1 MNSLQESAL
10 LAIDELIKIGTSL
23 SSERNLNHLLNMVVA
38 AARRITRA
46 DGGMVYLLNSTKTD
60 LHVEVL
66 QSDTARAAGARI
78 ANVALYVNGE
88 RNTGSVIAHCV
99 FSGQPVQISDIYQY
113 SGFNCDDLYEYDRVA
128 GVRTQALFALPL
140 RNHEAIAV
148 GVLVL
153 TNIPDAGRAADPADP
168 LLRAFASQ
176 AAVAIDNV
184 QLIET
189 NKRLIDIL
197 DHTNRELEEE
207 NRRLREK
214 IVSRYDFSKIIGHG
228 AAMKKVFSLL
238 EKVLASP
245 ATVLIRGETGTG
257 KELFAQTVHFNSP
270 RRGGEFVAQ
279 NCAALPDNLLE
290 SELFGYKKGA
300 FSGAMQD
307 KKGLIEL
314 ANGGTLFLD
323 EIGDM
328 PLGLQAKLLRVLQEK
343 EVRPLGGVE
352 SKKIDVRVVAATHCN
367 LEEKIKKG
375 EFREDLYY
383 RLSVFPIDVPPLRAR
398 KDDVPALAKYFV
410 DEFAR
415 VYGKEVTGFAPRAFD
430 CLFDYDFPGN
440 VRELK
445 NVIERAVLLCEPG
458 GSILPEHLPEQ
469 LHCNE
474 RFAHSAPPI
483 AMTHDAGLKELVE
496 AFEQALLREKLQACN
511 WNQTRT
517 AELLHIGRRTL
528 IEKLAKYQIKR

>member
-1 MNSLQESAL
+1 MDTNQESAL
-10 LAIDELIKIGTSL
+10 LAIDELIKISTSL
-23 SSERNLNHLLNMVVA
+23 SSERDLNHLLNMVLA

-46 DGGMVYLLNSTKTD
+46 AGGMVYLLNSTKTD

-66 QSDTARAAGARI
+66 QNDMARSAGARI
-78 ANVALYVNGE
+78 ANVGLYVNNE
-88 RNTGSVIAHCV
+88 RNSAHVIAHCV
-99 FSGQPVQISDIYQY
+99 FSGQPIRIGDIYLY
-113 SGFNCDDLYEYDRVA
+113 SGFNSDDFYEYDRVA
-128 GVRTQALFALPL
+128 GIRTQSLFALPL
-140 RNHEAIAV
+140 RNHEAVTV

-153 TNIPDAGRAADPADP
+153 TNIPDGGRATDPHDP
-168 LLRAFASQ
+168 LLHAFAAQ

-197 DHTNRELEEE
+197 DHTNRELQEE

-228 AAMKKVFSLL
+228 AAMKKVFALL

-270 RRGGEFVAQ
+270 RRSGEFIAQ

-352 SKKIDVRVVAATHCN
+352 SKKVDVRVVAATHCN

-398 KDDVPALAKYFV
+398 KDDIPALAKYFV

-469 LHCNE
+469 LHCGE
-474 RFAHSAPPI
+474 RLARSVPLA
-483 AMTHDAGLKELVE
+483 AAGQEAGLKELVE
-496 AFEQALLREKLQACN
+496 EFEQTLLREKLQACN

-517 AELLHIGRRTL
+517 AEQLHIGRRTL

>member
-1 MNSLQESAL
+1 MDTNQESAL

-38 AARRITRA
+38 AARRITCA

-60 LHVEVL
+60 LHVEVS
-66 QSDTARAAGARI
+66 QNDRARFVGARN
-78 ANVALYVNGE
+78 ANVALYVKGE
-88 RNTGSVIAHCV
+88 RNSGNVIAHCV
-99 FSGQPVQISDIYQY
+99 FSGQPIQIGDIYQY
-113 SGFNCDDLYEYDRVA
+113 SGFNCDAFYEYDRLA
-128 GVRTQALFALPL
+128 GARTRALFALPL
-140 RNHEAIAV
+140 RNHEAVAV

-153 TNIPDAGRAADPADP
+153 TNIPDAGRATDSQDP

-197 DHTNRELEEE
+197 DNTNRELVEE

-214 IVSRYDFSKIIGHG
+214 MISRYDFSKIIGHG
-228 AAMKKVFSLL
+228 AAMKKAFSLL

-270 RRGGEFVAQ
+270 RRSGEFVAQ

-352 SKKIDVRVVAATHCN
+352 SKKVDVRVVAATHCN

-398 KDDVPALAKYFV
+398 KDDIPALTKYFV
-410 DEFAR
+410 EEFAR
-415 VYGKEVTGFAPRAFD
+415 IYGKEVSGFAPRAFD

-445 NVIERAVLLCEPG
+445 NIIERAVLLCEPG
-458 GSILPEHLPEQ
+458 GNILSEHLPEQ

-474 RFAHSAPPI
+474 RLAHGTSRGAIP
-483 AMTHDAGLKELVE
+483 ADAGLKELVE
-496 AFEQALLREKLQACN
+496 GFEQALLREKLQACN

-517 AELLHIGRRTL
+517 AEQLHIGRRTL

>member
-1 MNSLQESAL
+1 MDTNQENAL

-23 SSERNLNHLLNMVVA
+23 SSERDLNHLLNMVVS
-38 AARRITRA
+38 AARRITCA
-46 DGGMVYLLNSTKTD
+46 NGGMVYLLNSTKTD
-60 LHVEVL
+60 LQVEVL
-66 QSDTARAAGARI
+66 QNDTASSAGARV

-88 RNTGSVIAHCV
+88 RNSGNVIAHCV
-99 FSGQPVQISDIYQY
+99 FSGQPVQIGDIYQY
-113 SGFNCDDLYEYDRVA
+113 SGFNCDELYEYDRVSGA
-128 GVRTQALFALPL
+128 RTHALLALPL
-140 RNHEAIAV
+140 RNHEAVAV

-153 TNIPDAGRAADPADP
+153 TNIPNAGRAADPQDP

-207 NRRLREK
+207 NRRLRAK

-328 PLGLQAKLLRVLQEK
+328 PLGFQAKLLRVLQEK

-415 VYGKEVTGFAPRAFD
+415 VYGKEVSGFAPRAFD

-469 LHCNE
+469 LHCSE
-474 RFAHSAPPI
+474 RLTRVVPKAAVDR
-483 AMTHDAGLKELVE
+483 DAGLKELVE
-496 AFEQALLREKLQACN
+496 EFEQGLLREKLQACN

-517 AELLHIGRRTL
+517 AEQLRIGRRTL
-528 IEKLAKYQIKR
+528 IEKITKYQIKR

>member
-1 MNSLQESAL
+1 MDTIQESAL
-10 LAIDELIKIGTSL
+10 LAIDDLIKIGTSL

-46 DGGMVYLLNSTKTD
+46 DGGLVYLLNGTKTD
-60 LHVEVL
+60 LLVEVL
-66 QSDTARAAGARI
+66 QNDITRLPGARI
-78 ANVALYVNGE
+78 GNVALYLNGE
-88 RNTGSVIAHCV
+88 RNSGNVIAHCV
-99 FSGQPVQISDIYQY
+99 FTGQPIQIGDIYQY
-113 SGFNCDDLYEYDRVA
+113 SGFNCDDFYEYDRVA
-128 GVRTQALFALPL
+128 GMRTQSLLALPL
-140 RNHEAIAV
+140 RNHEAVTV

-153 TNIPDAGRAADPADP
+153 TNIPNAGRAADPHDP
-168 LLRAFASQ
+168 LLGAFASQ

-189 NKRLIDIL
+189 NKRLIEIL
-197 DHTNRELEEE
+197 DHTNRELVEE

-238 EKVLASP
+238 EKVLASS

-270 RRGGEFVAQ
+270 RRSNEFVAQ

-352 SKKIDVRVVAATHCN
+352 SKKIDVRIVAATHCN
-367 LEEKIKKG
+367 LEEKIKQG

-398 KDDVPALAKYFV
+398 KDDVPALTKYFV

-415 VYGKEVTGFAPRAFD
+415 VYGKEVSGFSPRAFD

-474 RFAHSAPPI
+474 RPSHRAPP
-483 AMTHDAGLKELVE
+483 AAVNHDAGLKELVE
-496 AFEQALLREKLQACN
+496 GYEQTLLREKLQACN

-517 AELLHIGRRTL
+517 AEQLHIGRRTL
-528 IEKLAKYQIKR
+528 IEKLTKYQIKR

>member
-1 MNSLQESAL
+1 MNTPKEGAQ
-10 LAIDELIKIGTSL
+10 LAIDELIKISTSL
-23 SSERNLNHLLNMVVA
+23 SSERNLNHLLNMVVT
-38 AARRITRA
+38 AARRITHA
-46 DGGMVYLLNSTKTD
+46 DGGMVYLLNRTKTD

-66 QSDTARAAGARI
+66 QNDAARSMGARI
-78 ANVALYVNGE
+78 ENVALYTNSE
-88 RNTGSVIAHCV
+88 RNSANIIAHCV
-99 FSGQPVQISDIYQY
+99 FSGEPIQISDIYQY
-113 SGFNCDDLYEYDRVA
+113 CGFNCDDLYEYDRLA
-128 GVRTQALFALPL
+128 GAHTQALLALPL
-140 RNHEAIAV
+140 RNHQAAAV

-153 TNIPDAGRAADPADP
+153 TNVQNTGHVVDPHDP
-168 LLRAFASQ
+168 FLQAFASQ

-197 DHTNRELEEE
+197 DSTNRELEEE

-270 RRGGEFVAQ
+270 RRSAEFIAQ

-314 ANGGTLFLD
+314 AHGGTLFLD

-352 SKKIDVRVVAATHCN
+352 SKKVDVRVVAATHCN

-383 RLSVFPIDVPPLRAR
+383 RLSVFPIDIPPLRDR
-398 KDDVPALAKYFV
+398 KDDVPALTKYFV

-415 VYGKEVTGFAPRAFD
+415 VYGKEVSGFAPRAFD

-469 LHCNE
+469 LHCN
-474 RFAHSAPPI
+474 AWHSASH
-483 AMTHDAGLKELVE
+483 AGTHEGAGLKELLE
-496 AFEQALLREKLQACN
+496 QFEQAQLREKLQACN

-517 AELLHIGRRTL
+517 AELLQIGRRTL
-528 IEKLAKYQIKR
+528 LEKLAKYQIKR

>member
-1 MNSLQESAL
+1 MDTIQDNAL

-23 SSERNLNHLLNMVVA
+23 SSERNLNHLLNMVVT

-60 LHVEVL
+60 LYVEVL
-66 QSDTARAAGARI
+66 QNAAARSAGARV
-78 ANVALYVNGE
+78 ANVALYVNSE
-88 RNTGSVIAHCV
+88 RNSGNAIAHCV
-99 FSGQPVQISDIYQY
+99 FSGQPVQIGDIYRY
-113 SGFNCDDLYEYDRVA
+113 SGFNCDDFYEYDRVA
-128 GVRTQALFALPL
+128 GARTQALLALPL
-140 RNHEAIAV
+140 HNHAAVTV

-153 TNIPDAGRAADPADP
+153 TNIPGTGRAADPHDP

-189 NKRLIDIL
+189 NRRLIDIL
-197 DHTNRELEEE
+197 DHTNRELQEE

-270 RRGGEFVAQ
+270 RRSGEFVAQ

-307 KKGLIEL
+307 KMGLIEL

-367 LEEKIKKG
+367 LEEKIKQG
-375 EFREDLYY
+375 GFREDLYY
-383 RLSVFPIDVPPLRAR
+383 RLSVFPIDVPPLRGR
-398 KDDVPALAKYFV
+398 KDDLPALVKYFI

-415 VYGKEVTGFAPRAFD
+415 VYGKHVSGCAPRAFD

-469 LHCNE
+469 LHCSE
-474 RFAHSAPPI
+474 RLAYSVPHALVG
-483 AMTHDAGLKELVE
+483 HDAGLKALVE
-496 AFEQALLREKLQACN
+496 EFEQALLREKLQACD

-517 AELLHIGRRTL
+517 AQQLHIGRRTL
-528 IEKLAKYQIKR
+528 IEKITKYQIKR

>member
-1 MNSLQESAL
+1 MNSPQESAL

-23 SSERNLNHLLNMVVA
+23 SSEHNLNHLLNMVVA

-66 QSDTARAAGARI
+66 QSDTARPAGARI

-88 RNTGSVIAHCV
+88 RNSSSVIAHCV

-113 SGFNCDDLYEYDRVA
+113 SGFNCDDLYEYDRLA
-128 GVRTQALFALPL
+128 GARTQALLALPL

-153 TNIPDAGRAADPADP
+153 TNIPDAGRAANPADP

-197 DHTNRELEEE
+197 DQTNRELEEE

-257 KELFAQTVHFNSP
+257 KELFAQTVHFNSL
-270 RRGGEFVAQ
+270 RHSGEFVAQ

-469 LHCNE
+469 LHCSE
-474 RFAHSAPPI
+474 RFAHSGPSMAGVQ
-483 AMTHDAGLKELVE
+483 DAGLKQLVE
-496 AFEQALLREKLQACN
+496 AFEQTLLREKLQACN

-528 IEKLAKYQIKR
+528 IEKLA

>member
-1 MNSLQESAL
+1 MDTNQENAL

-23 SSERNLNHLLNMVVA
+23 SSERDLNHLLNMVVS
-38 AARRITRA
+38 AARRITCA
-46 DGGMVYLLNSTKTD
+46 EGGMVYLLNSTKTD
-60 LHVEVL
+60 LQVEVL
-66 QSDTARAAGARI
+66 QNDTARSAGARV

-88 RNTGSVIAHCV
+88 RNSSNVIAHCV
-99 FSGQPVQISDIYQY
+99 FSGQPIQIGDIYQY
-113 SGFNCDDLYEYDRVA
+113 SGFNCDELYEYDRVSGA
-128 GVRTQALFALPL
+128 RTHALLALPL
-140 RNHEAIAV
+140 RNHAAVAV

-153 TNIPDAGRAADPADP
+153 TNIPNAGRAADPHDP

-207 NRRLREK
+207 NRRLRAK

-270 RRGGEFVAQ
+270 RRSSEFVAQ

-398 KDDVPALAKYFV
+398 KDDIPALAKYFV

-415 VYGKEVTGFAPRAFD
+415 VYSKEVSGFAPRAFD

-445 NVIERAVLLCEPG
+445 NVIERAVLLCESG

-469 LHCNE
+469 LHCGE
-474 RFAHSAPPI
+474 RLTRNIPRA
-483 AMTHDAGLKELVE
+483 TVNQDAGLKELVE
-496 AFEQALLREKLQACN
+496 EFEQGLLREKLQACN

-517 AELLHIGRRTL
+517 AEQLHIGRRTL
-528 IEKLAKYQIKR
+528 IEKITKYQLKR

>member
-1 MNSLQESAL
+1 MDTTRESAL

-66 QSDTARAAGARI
+66 QSDTGRPAGAHLP
-78 ANVALYVNGE
+78 NVALYANSE
-88 RNTGSVIAHCV
+88 RNSANIIAHCV
-99 FSGQPVQISDIYQY
+99 FSGQPIQIGDIYQY
-113 SGFNCDDLYEYDRVA
+113 SGFNCDGFYEYDRVA
-128 GVRTQALFALPL
+128 GTRTRALLALPL
-140 RNHEAIAV
+140 CNHQGAAV

-153 TNIPDAGRAADPADP
+153 TNIPDAGRAADPYDP
-168 LLRAFASQ
+168 LLRAFISQ

-197 DHTNRELEEE
+197 DNTNRELEEE

-214 IVSRYDFSKIIGHG
+214 IVSRYDFSKIVGHG
-228 AAMKKVFSLL
+228 SAMKKVFSLL

-270 RRGGEFVAQ
+270 RRNGEFVAQ

-343 EVRPLGGVE
+343 EVRPLGAVE
-352 SKKIDVRVVAATHCN
+352 SKKVDVRVVAATHCN
-367 LEEKIKKG
+367 LEEKIRKG

-398 KDDVPALAKYFV
+398 KDDIPALAKYFV

-415 VYGKEVTGFAPRAFD
+415 VYGKEVSGFAPRAFD
-430 CLFDYDFPGN
+430 CLFNYDFPGN
-440 VRELK
+440 VREFK
-445 NVIERAVLLCEPG
+445 NIIERAVLLCEAG

-469 LHCNE
+469 LHCGE
-474 RFAHSAPPI
+474 QSSHGAPR
-483 AMTHDAGLKELVE
+483 AAVRHDAGLKELME
-496 AFEQALLREKLQACN
+496 EFEQALLREKLQICN

-517 AELLHIGRRTL
+517 AEQLQIGRRTL

>member
-1 MNSLQESAL
+1 MDTSQESTL
-10 LAIDELIKIGTSL
+10 LAIDELIKISTSL
-23 SSERNLNHLLNMVVA
+23 SSERNLNHLLSMVVA
-38 AARRITRA
+38 AARRITHA
-46 DGGMVYLLNSTKTD
+46 DGGMVYLLNRTKTD
-60 LHVEVL
+60 LQVEVL
-66 QSDTARAAGARI
+66 QNDTARLVGARI
-78 ANVALYVNGE
+78 AGVALYTNSE
-88 RNTGSVIAHCV
+88 RNSGNVIAHCV
-99 FSGQPVQISDIYQY
+99 FSGQPVQIGDIYQY
-113 SGFNCDDLYEYDRVA
+113 SGFNFDDIYEYDRLA
-128 GVRTQALFALPL
+128 GARTQSLLALPL
-140 RNHEAIAV
+140 RNHESVAV

-153 TNIPDAGRAADPADP
+153 TNIPNAGHAADPHDP

-189 NKRLIDIL
+189 NKRLIEIL
-197 DHTNRELEEE
+197 DHTNRELQEE
-207 NRRLREK
+207 NLRLRAK

-270 RRGGEFVAQ
+270 RRSNEFVAQ

-352 SKKIDVRVVAATHCN
+352 SKKVDVRVVAATHCN

-415 VYGKEVTGFAPRAFD
+415 VYGKEVAGFAPRAFD

-445 NVIERAVLLCEPG
+445 NVIERAVLLCESG

-469 LHCNE
+469 LHCSE
-474 RFAHSAPPI
+474 RLTHSAPR
-483 AMTHDAGLKELVE
+483 AAVQQDAGLKELVE
-496 AFEQALLREKLQACN
+496 DFEQTLLREKLQACN

-517 AELLHIGRRTL
+517 AEQLHIGRRTL
-528 IEKLAKYQIKR
+528 IEKITKYQIKR